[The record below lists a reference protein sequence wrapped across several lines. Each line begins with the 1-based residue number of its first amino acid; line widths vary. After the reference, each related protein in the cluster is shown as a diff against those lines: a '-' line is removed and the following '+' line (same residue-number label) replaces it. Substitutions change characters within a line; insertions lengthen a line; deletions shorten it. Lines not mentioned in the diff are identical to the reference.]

1 MPQPFDVRLDTLT
14 GTPETAQFASSSPL
28 GPALGAL
35 ALVVAVVALVVALTR
50 GAPEPDLAKRIV
62 YVSNVTA
69 KDDTDDKE
77 IRADCPRGTLLLG
90 GGSAVQHGNESPSV
104 AVYQGYPVAN
114 GWEVQ
119 AHLTNPPKTTSFPN
133 WDLFAVAICL
143 RT

>member
-1 MPQPFDVRLDTLT
+1 VSRI
-14 GTPETAQFASSSPL
+14 ASSPHL

-35 ALVVAVVALVVALTR
+35 ALVVAIVALVVALTR
-50 GAPEPDLAKRIV
+50 GDPKSPNLAKRIV
-62 YVSNVTA
+62 YVSNVTG
-69 KDDTDDKE
+69 KDDSDDKE
-77 IRADCPRGTLLLG
+77 IRADCPRGTMLLG

-104 AVYQGYPVAN
+104 AMYQGYPVDN

-119 AHLTNPPKTTSFPN
+119 AHLTNPPKTTRFPN

>member
-1 MPQPFDVRLDTLT
+1 VSRL
-14 GTPETAQFASSSPL
+14 ARSPHL

-35 ALVVAVVALVVALTR
+35 ALVVAAVALVVTLTR
-50 GAPEPDLAKRIV
+50 GDPPAPDLARRIV
-62 YVSNVTA
+62 YVSNVTK
-69 KDDTDDKE
+69 KDDTGDKE
-77 IRADCPRGTLLLG
+77 IRADCPRGTMLVG

-104 AVYQGYPVAN
+104 AMYQGYPVAN

-119 AHLTNPPKTTSFPN
+119 AHLTNPPKTTRFPN

>member
-1 MPQPFDVRLDTLT
+1 MSRL
-14 GTPETAQFASSSPL
+14 ARSPHL
-28 GPALGAL
+28 GAALGAL
-35 ALVVAVVALVVALTR
+35 ALVVAAAALVVTLTR
-50 GAPEPDLAKRIV
+50 GDPKAPALAKRIV

-69 KDDTDDKE
+69 KDDTGDKE
-77 IRADCPRGTLLLG
+77 IRADCPRGTMLLG

-104 AVYQGYPVAN
+104 AMYQGYPVAN

-119 AHLTNPPKTTSFPN
+119 AHLTNPRKMTRFPN

>member
-1 MPQPFDVRLDTLT
+1 VSRL
-14 GTPETAQFASSSPL
+14 ARSPHL

-35 ALVVAVVALVVALTR
+35 ALVVAAAALVVALTR
-50 GAPEPDLAKRIV
+50 GDPESPDLAKRIV

-77 IRADCPRGTLLLG
+77 IRADCPRGTMLLG

-104 AVYQGYPVAN
+104 AMYQGYPVAN

-119 AHLTNPPKTTSFPN
+119 AHLTNPPKTTRFPN

>member
-1 MPQPFDVRLDTLT
+1 MSRL
-14 GTPETAQFASSSPL
+14 ARSPHL

-35 ALVVAVVALVVALTR
+35 ALVVAAAALVVTLTR
-50 GAPEPDLAKRIV
+50 GDPGSPDLAKRIV

-69 KDDTDDKE
+69 KDDTGDKE
-77 IRADCPRGTLLLG
+77 IRADCPRGTMLLG

-104 AVYQGYPVAN
+104 AMYQGYPVAN

-119 AHLTNPPKTTSFPN
+119 AHLTNPPRTTRFPN

>member
-1 MPQPFDVRLDTLT
+1 VSRI
-14 GTPETAQFASSSPL
+14 ASSPHL

-35 ALVVAVVALVVALTR
+35 ALVVAIVALVVALTR
-50 GAPEPDLAKRIV
+50 GDPKPPDLAKRIV

-69 KDDTDDKE
+69 KDDTGDKE
-77 IRADCPRGTLLLG
+77 IRADCPRGTMLLG

-104 AVYQGYPVAN
+104 AMYQGYPVAN

-119 AHLTNPPKTTSFPN
+119 AHLTNPPKTTRFPN
-133 WDLFAVAICL
+133 WDLFAIAICL

>member
-1 MPQPFDVRLDTLT
+1 VSRI
-14 GTPETAQFASSSPL
+14 ASSSHL

-35 ALVVAVVALVVALTR
+35 ALVVAIVALVVALTR
-50 GAPEPDLAKRIV
+50 GDPKSPDLAKRIV
-62 YVSNVTA
+62 YVSNVTG
-69 KDDTDDKE
+69 KDDSDDKE
-77 IRADCPRGTLLLG
+77 IRADCPRGTMLLG

-104 AVYQGYPVAN
+104 AMYQGYPVDN

-119 AHLTNPPKTTSFPN
+119 AHLTNPPKTTRFPN

>member
-1 MPQPFDVRLDTLT
+1 MSRI
-14 GTPETAQFASSSPL
+14 SSSPHL

-35 ALVVAVVALVVALTR
+35 ALVVAVAALVVALTR
-50 GAPEPDLAKRIV
+50 DDPGPGLAKRIV
-62 YVSNVTA
+62 YVSNVTD
-69 KDDTDDKE
+69 KDDAGDKE

-104 AVYQGYPVAN
+104 AMYQGYPVGN

-119 AHLTNPPKTTSFPN
+119 AHLTNPPRTTHFPN

>member
-1 MPQPFDVRLDTLT
+1 VSRI
-14 GTPETAQFASSSPL
+14 ASSSHL

-35 ALVVAVVALVVALTR
+35 ALVVAIVALVVALTR
-50 GAPEPDLAKRIV
+50 GDPKSPDLAKRIV
-62 YVSNVTA
+62 YVSNVTG
-69 KDDTDDKE
+69 KDDSGDKE
-77 IRADCPRGTLLLG
+77 IRADCPRGTMLLG

-104 AVYQGYPVAN
+104 AMYQGYPVDN

-119 AHLTNPPKTTSFPN
+119 AHLTNPPKTTRFPN

>member
-1 MPQPFDVRLDTLT
+1 VSRL
-14 GTPETAQFASSSPL
+14 ARSPHL

-35 ALVVAVVALVVALTR
+35 ALVVAVVALVLTLTR
-50 GAPEPDLAKRIV
+50 GDPKAPDLAKRIV
-62 YVSNVTA
+62 YVSNVTG

-77 IRADCPRGTLLLG
+77 IRADCPRGTMLLG

-104 AVYQGYPVAN
+104 AMYQGYPVAN

-119 AHLTNPPKTTSFPN
+119 AHLTNPPKTTRFPN

>member
-1 MPQPFDVRLDTLT
+1 VSRI
-14 GTPETAQFASSSPL
+14 ASSSHL

-50 GAPEPDLAKRIV
+50 GDPKSPDLAKRIV
-62 YVSNVTA
+62 YVSNVTG
-69 KDDTDDKE
+69 KDDSGDKE
-77 IRADCPRGTLLLG
+77 IRADCPRGTMLLG

-104 AVYQGYPVAN
+104 AMYQGYPVDN

-119 AHLTNPPKTTSFPN
+119 AHLTNPPKTTRFPN

>member
-1 MPQPFDVRLDTLT
+1 VSRI
-14 GTPETAQFASSSPL
+14 ASSSHL

-35 ALVVAVVALVVALTR
+35 ALVVAIVALVVALTR
-50 GAPEPDLAKRIV
+50 GDPKSPDLAKRIV
-62 YVSNVTA
+62 YVSNVTG
-69 KDDTDDKE
+69 KDDSDDKE
-77 IRADCPRGTLLLG
+77 IRADCPGGTMLLG

-104 AVYQGYPVAN
+104 AMYQGYPVDN

-119 AHLTNPPKTTSFPN
+119 AHLTNPPKTTRFPN

>member
-1 MPQPFDVRLDTLT
+1 
-14 GTPETAQFASSSPL
+14 
-28 GPALGAL
+28 
-35 ALVVAVVALVVALTR
+35 VAAVALVVTLTR
-50 GAPEPDLAKRIV
+50 GDPKSPDLAKRIV
-62 YVSNVTA
+62 YVSNVTE

-77 IRADCPRGTLLLG
+77 IRADCPRGTMLLG

-119 AHLTNPPKTTSFPN
+119 AHLTNPPKTTRFPN

>member
-1 MPQPFDVRLDTLT
+1 MSRL
-14 GTPETAQFASSSPL
+14 ARSPHL

-35 ALVVAVVALVVALTR
+35 ALVVAAVALVVTLTR
-50 GAPEPDLAKRIV
+50 GDPKSPDLAKRIV

-69 KDDTDDKE
+69 KDDTGDKE
-77 IRADCPRGTLLLG
+77 IRADCPRGTMLLG

-104 AVYQGYPVAN
+104 AMYQGYPVAN

-119 AHLTNPPKTTSFPN
+119 AHLTNPPRTTRFPN

>member
-1 MPQPFDVRLDTLT
+1 VSRL
-14 GTPETAQFASSSPL
+14 ARSPHL

-35 ALVVAVVALVVALTR
+35 ALVVAAAALVVTLTR
-50 GAPEPDLAKRIV
+50 GGPEAPDLAKRIV

-69 KDDTDDKE
+69 KDDTGDKE
-77 IRADCPRGTLLLG
+77 IRADCPRGTMLLG

-104 AVYQGYPVAN
+104 AMYQGYPVAN

-119 AHLTNPPKTTSFPN
+119 AHLTNPPRTTRFPN

>member
-1 MPQPFDVRLDTLT
+1 MTRI
-14 GTPETAQFASSSPL
+14 ASSSHL

-35 ALVVAVVALVVALTR
+35 ALVVAVAALVVSLTR
-50 GAPEPDLAKRIV
+50 GEPDPGLAKRIV
-62 YVSNVTA
+62 YVSNVTG
-69 KDDTDDKE
+69 KDDAADKE
-77 IRADCPRGTLLLG
+77 IRADCPNGTMLLG

-104 AVYQGYPVAN
+104 AMYQGYPVAN

-119 AHLTNPPKTTSFPN
+119 AHLTNPPKTTRFPN

>member
-1 MPQPFDVRLDTLT
+1 VSRL
-14 GTPETAQFASSSPL
+14 ARSPHL

-35 ALVVAVVALVVALTR
+35 ALVVAAVALVVTLTR
-50 GAPEPDLAKRIV
+50 GDPTSPDLAKRIV

-69 KDDTDDKE
+69 KDDTGDKE
-77 IRADCPRGTLLLG
+77 IRADCPRGTMLLG

-104 AVYQGYPVAN
+104 AMYQGYPVAN

-119 AHLTNPPKTTSFPN
+119 AHLTNPPRTTRFPN

>member
-1 MPQPFDVRLDTLT
+1 VSRL
-14 GTPETAQFASSSPL
+14 ARSPHL

-35 ALVVAVVALVVALTR
+35 ALVVAAAALVVTLTR
-50 GAPEPDLAKRIV
+50 GDPKSPDLAKRIV

-69 KDDTDDKE
+69 KDDTGDKE
-77 IRADCPRGTLLLG
+77 IRADCPRGTILLG

-104 AVYQGYPVAN
+104 ATYQGYPVAN

-119 AHLTNPPKTTSFPN
+119 AHLTNPPKATRFPN